1 MTIISGKRADLFHKT
16 FIKSAGAGKESVL
29 PSRKRGKSAGGNEK
43 LKKCE
48 EVTMYVIAGLGNPGR
63 KYEKTRHNVGFEVID
78 RLAEKYGIS
87 VNEKMFQGL
96 VGRGVIEGEKVL
108 LVKPQTF
115 MNLSG
120 ECIQPILGY
129 YKVDPEDFVVVY
141 DDISLEPGNIRVRG
155 KGSAGGHNGIKNII
169 LRLGTQDFPR
179 VRIGTGE
186 KPEKMDLA
194 DYVLGHFT
202 PEEQKLMDEAY
213 EAGAEAAVTLI
224 LEGTEKAM
232 NRFNG
237 KARQKRASE
246 PLKAAGLSPSEMASG
261 NGKARKQDPD
271 KNGKHGEK
279 HEDNA

>member
-1 MTIISGKRADLFHKT
+1 
-16 FIKSAGAGKESVL
+16 
-29 PSRKRGKSAGGNEK
+29 
-43 LKKCE
+43 
-48 EVTMYVIAGLGNPGR
+48 MYVIAGLGNPGR

-87 VNEKMFQGL
+87 VKEKMFQGL

-186 KPEKMDLA
+186 KPEQMDLA

-202 PEEQKLMDEAY
+202 SEEQKLMDEAY

-271 KNGKHGEK
+271 KNGKHDSEHSKKHEEKHDEKHDDEHDGKHGEK
-279 HEDNA
+279 HEEKHGGEHEG